1 MSLNFLYNLSNDISK
16 KQKTLLL
23 DYLKGNEIPDLVQ
36 SRYFTEKFKN
46 TLSDITFPVSFDK
59 VLTSEIN
66 EKKEDNTFNLIDL
79 DLLALTYNTIELN
92 KIINNNEIIRKD
104 DVNTYNNIKSGKLTN
119 FSLSSVNNKAIY
131 YDNSKIELIPS
142 VLLEYNINN
151 IEVDFFPKKYT
162 YLKGNNLTKENVKD
176 NDQFWM
182 VQLYNDINAKTGAD
196 IIITFSNY
204 VNFNNLMLNY
214 FGKYRPEIES
224 IQIFENNEFKDVN
237 FNVDID
243 KKNLIIYFENPEN
256 GEHQSYYTNKIKIKL
271 VQSRYD
277 FVWKAEV
284 DNENEILKGEYTS
297 LDAIN
302 KYIYENNTELNEKR
316 ILRNQYTYTF
326 GLFYIKVLYKS
337 YNAKKVDT
345 ITLNGFIN
353 NEDDVILGTL
363 EVSTLLEEN
372 KQPLEVSSNNDILS
386 PLQIVTSIER
396 GE

>member
-59 VLTSEIN
+59 VLTREIN
-66 EKKEDNTFNLIDL
+66 EKKENNTFNLIDL

-131 YDNSKIELIPS
+131 YDNSKIELMPS

-162 YLKGNNLTKENVKD
+162 YLQGNNLTKENVKD

-196 IIITFSNY
+196 ITITFSNS

-256 GEHQSYYTNKIKIKL
+256 GEHQSYYTNKIKIRL

-302 KYIYENNTELNEKR
+302 EYIYENKTELNEKR

>member
-59 VLTSEIN
+59 VLTREIN
-66 EKKEDNTFNLIDL
+66 EKKENNTFNLIDL

-131 YDNSKIELIPS
+131 YDNSKIELMPS

-176 NDQFWM
+176 NNQFWM

-196 IIITFSNY
+196 ITITFSNS

-256 GEHQSYYTNKIKIKL
+256 GEHQSYYTNKIKIRL

-302 KYIYENNTELNEKR
+302 EYIYENKTELNEKR

>member
-36 SRYFTEKFKN
+36 SRYFTEKFRN
-46 TLSDITFPVSFDK
+46 TLSNITFPVSFDK

-66 EKKEDNTFNLIDL
+66 EKKEDNTFNLIDV

-119 FSLSSVNNKAIY
+119 FSLSSVNNKSIY
-131 YDNSKIELIPS
+131 YDNSKIELMPS

-196 IIITFSNY
+196 ITITFSNS

-224 IQIFENNEFKDVN
+224 IQIFENNEFKNVN
-237 FNVDID
+237 FNIDID
-243 KKNLIIYFENPEN
+243 KKNLIIYFEDPES
-256 GEHQSYYTNKIKIKL
+256 GEHKSYYTNKIKIRL

-277 FVWKAEV
+277 FVWKTEV

-297 LDAIN
+297 LDAIS
-302 KYIYENNTELNEKR
+302 KYIYEDKNNLNEKR

-337 YNAKKVDT
+337 YNAKKIDT

-363 EVSTLLEEN
+363 EVTTLLEEN
-372 KQPLEVSSNNDILS
+372 KQPLEISSNNDILS

>member
-59 VLTSEIN
+59 VLTNEIN

-79 DLLALTYNTIELN
+79 DIAALTYNTIELN

-104 DVNTYNNIKSGKLTN
+104 DVNTYNNIKNDKLTN
-119 FSLSSVNNKAIY
+119 FSLYSVNNKPIY
-131 YDNSKIELIPS
+131 YDNSKIELMPS
-142 VLLEYNINN
+142 ILLEYNISD

-162 YLKGNNLTKENVKD
+162 YLKGNTLTKENVKD

-182 VQLYNDINAKTGAD
+182 VQLYNDINAITGAD
-196 IIITFSNY
+196 ITITFTNY
-204 VNFNNLMLNY
+204 IDFNNIILNY

-224 IQIFENNEFKDVN
+224 IQISVLNNNVEEFQNID
-237 FNVDID
+237 FNMEVD
-243 KKNLIIYFENPEN
+243 KKNLIIYFEDSNT
-256 GEHQSYYTNKIKIKL
+256 GEHKSYYTNKIKIRL

-277 FVWKAEV
+277 YVWKAEV

-302 KYIYENNTELNEKR
+302 KYIYENKTDLNEKR

-337 YNAKKVDT
+337 YNAKKVNT
-345 ITLNGFIN
+345 ITLDGYITD
-353 NEDDVILGTL
+353 EQL
-363 EVSTLLEEN
+363 
-372 KQPLEVSSNNDILS
+372 
-386 PLQIVTSIER
+386 
-396 GE
+396 

>member
-59 VLTSEIN
+59 VLTREIN
-66 EKKEDNTFNLIDL
+66 EKKENNTFNLIDL

-131 YDNSKIELIPS
+131 YDNSKIELMPS

-196 IIITFSNY
+196 ITITFSNS

-256 GEHQSYYTNKIKIKL
+256 GEHQSYYTNKIKIRL

-302 KYIYENNTELNEKR
+302 EYIYENKTELNEKR

>member
-36 SRYFTEKFKN
+36 SRYFTEKFRN
-46 TLSDITFPVSFDK
+46 TLSNITFPVSFDK

-66 EKKEDNTFNLIDL
+66 EKKEDNTFNLIDV

-119 FSLSSVNNKAIY
+119 FSLSSVNNKSIY
-131 YDNSKIELIPS
+131 YDNSKIELMPS

-196 IIITFSNY
+196 ITITFSNS

-224 IQIFENNEFKDVN
+224 IQIFENNEFKNVN
-237 FNVDID
+237 FNIDID
-243 KKNLIIYFENPEN
+243 KKNLIIYFEDPES
-256 GEHQSYYTNKIKIKL
+256 GEHKSYYTNKIKIRL

-277 FVWKAEV
+277 FVWKTEV

-297 LDAIN
+297 LDAIS
-302 KYIYENNTELNEKR
+302 KYIYEDKNNLNEKR

-337 YNAKKVDT
+337 YNAKKIDT

-363 EVSTLLEEN
+363 EVTTLLEEN
-372 KQPLEVSSNNDILS
+372 KQPLEISSNNDILS
-386 PLQIVTSIER
+386 PLQSVTSIER

>member
-59 VLTSEIN
+59 VLTREIN
-66 EKKEDNTFNLIDL
+66 EKKENNTFNLIDL

-131 YDNSKIELIPS
+131 YDNSKIELMPS

-176 NDQFWM
+176 NNQFWM

-196 IIITFSNY
+196 ITITFSNS

-214 FGKYRPEIES
+214 FGKYRPKIES

-256 GEHQSYYTNKIKIKL
+256 GEHQSYYTNKIKIRL

-302 KYIYENNTELNEKR
+302 EYIYENKTELNEKR

>member
-59 VLTSEIN
+59 VLTREIN

-196 IIITFSNY
+196 ITITFSNS

-256 GEHQSYYTNKIKIKL
+256 GEHQSYYTNKIKIRL

-302 KYIYENNTELNEKR
+302 EYIYENKTELNEKR

>member
-23 DYLKGNEIPDLVQ
+23 DYLKGNEIPDLIQ

-59 VLTSEIN
+59 VLTREIN
-66 EKKEDNTFNLIDL
+66 EKKENNTFNLIDL

-131 YDNSKIELIPS
+131 YDNSKIELMPS

-196 IIITFSNY
+196 ITITFSNS

-256 GEHQSYYTNKIKIKL
+256 GEHQSYYTNKIKIRL

-302 KYIYENNTELNEKR
+302 EYIYENKTELNEKR

>member
-36 SRYFTEKFKN
+36 SRYFTEKFRN

-59 VLTSEIN
+59 VLTREIN
-66 EKKEDNTFNLIDL
+66 EKKENNTFNLIDL

-131 YDNSKIELIPS
+131 YDNSKIELMPS

-196 IIITFSNY
+196 ITITFSNS

-302 KYIYENNTELNEKR
+302 EYIYENKTELNEKR

>member
-59 VLTSEIN
+59 VLTREIN

-182 VQLYNDINAKTGAD
+182 VQLYDDINAKTGAD
-196 IIITFSNY
+196 ITITFSNS

-256 GEHQSYYTNKIKIKL
+256 GEHQSYYTNKIKIRL

-302 KYIYENNTELNEKR
+302 EYIYENKTELNEKR

>member
-36 SRYFTEKFKN
+36 SRYFTEKFRN
-46 TLSDITFPVSFDK
+46 TLLNITFPVSFDK

-66 EKKEDNTFNLIDL
+66 EKKEDNTFNLIDV

-119 FSLSSVNNKAIY
+119 FSLSSVNNKSIY
-131 YDNSKIELIPS
+131 YDNSKIELMPS

-182 VQLYNDINAKTGAD
+182 VQLYNDINAKTGVD
-196 IIITFSNY
+196 ITITFSNS

-224 IQIFENNEFKDVN
+224 IQIFENNEFKNVN
-237 FNVDID
+237 FNIDID
-243 KKNLIIYFENPEN
+243 KKNLIIYFEDPEN
-256 GEHQSYYTNKIKIKL
+256 GEHKSYYTNKIKIRL

-277 FVWKAEV
+277 FVWKTEV

-297 LDAIN
+297 LDAIS
-302 KYIYENNTELNEKR
+302 KYIYEDKNNLNEKR

-337 YNAKKVDT
+337 YNAKKIDT

-363 EVSTLLEEN
+363 EVTTLLEEN
-372 KQPLEVSSNNDILS
+372 KQPLEISSNNDILS

>member
-79 DLLALTYNTIELN
+79 DILSLAYNTIELN

-162 YLKGNNLTKENVKD
+162 YLKGNNLTKENIKD

-214 FGKYRPEIES
+214 FGKYRPEIEC

-302 KYIYENNTELNEKR
+302 KYIYENKTELNEKR

-372 KQPLEVSSNNDILS
+372 KQPLEISSNNDILS

>member
-23 DYLKGNEIPDLVQ
+23 DYLKGNEIPDLIQ

-59 VLTSEIN
+59 VLTREIN
-66 EKKEDNTFNLIDL
+66 EKKENNTFNLIDL

-104 DVNTYNNIKSGKLTN
+104 DVNTYNNIKSDKLTN
-119 FSLSSVNNKAIY
+119 FSLSSVNNKSIY
-131 YDNSKIELIPS
+131 YDNSKIELMPS

-162 YLKGNNLTKENVKD
+162 YLKGNNLTKENIKD

-196 IIITFSNY
+196 ITITFSNS

-224 IQIFENNEFKDVN
+224 IQIFENNEFKNID
-237 FNVDID
+237 FNIDID
-243 KKNLIIYFENPEN
+243 KKNLIIYFENPKN
-256 GEHQSYYTNKIKIKL
+256 GEHQSYYTNKIKIRL

-277 FVWKAEV
+277 FIWKAEV

-337 YNAKKVDT
+337 YNSKKVDT

>member
-46 TLSDITFPVSFDK
+46 TLSDIVFPVSFDK
-59 VLTSEIN
+59 VLTREIN
-66 EKKEDNTFNLIDL
+66 EKKENNTFNLIDL

-131 YDNSKIELIPS
+131 YDNSKIELMPS

-196 IIITFSNY
+196 ITITFSNS

-386 PLQIVTSIER
+386 PLQMVTSIER